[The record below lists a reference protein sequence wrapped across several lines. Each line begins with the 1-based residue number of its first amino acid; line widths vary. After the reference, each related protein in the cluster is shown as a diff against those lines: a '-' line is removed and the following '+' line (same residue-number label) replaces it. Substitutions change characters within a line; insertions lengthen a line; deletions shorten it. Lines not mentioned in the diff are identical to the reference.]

1 MEGIVQLF
9 QLLLKV
15 VLSPPVIL
23 RPRAAVLCPHCGKP
37 MALLAIRVK
46 HMTALL
52 C

>member
-1 MEGIVQLF
+1 MEGIVQLL

-15 VLSPPVIL
+15 VLSPPVMP
-23 RPRAAVLCPHCGKP
+23 RPSPKVLCPHCGKQ
-37 MALLAIRVK
+37 MDLLSICVK